1 MCRVFCNKNSWGL
14 SYKDIQMLL
23 YLTFNS
29 ACYMTQIFMK
39 FGQAEWIS
47 IHIKHKK
54 LLPTYST
61 IPPMY
66 VKDFLSLLPPGDWYW
81 VCTRSSVC
89 SNCCGKRKRK
99 IDGLLVSFVSR
110 SSSKKNTKKNT
121 LHFGPEVTQ
130 VPLLIRFWS
139 RRLASPR
146 VESLELASPLSI
158 LQSHRHCPSLS
169 GS

>member
-1 MCRVFCNKNSWGL
+1 
-14 SYKDIQMLL
+14 MLL

-39 FGQAEWIS
+39 FWQNEWIS

-61 IPPMY
+61 IPPIY

-121 LHFGPEVTQ
+121 LHFGPKVTQ

-139 RRLASPR
+139 RRLALSHLSWLPRWAFYSPIATAPPYPARKWFHTLPSPR
-146 VESLELASPLSI
+146 VEEQVASV
-158 LQSHRHCPSLS
+158 
-169 GS
+169 G